1 MSKKNIT
8 IQNTVHYHQVDQ
20 MGVMHHAQ
28 YVYALEQS
36 RIEWLQNQGVSY
48 GDLEKKGILLPVVDI
63 TIQYKKPLH
72 FEDIYLVH
80 ATLDVLEGYYVDF
93 SYVIENQQKA
103 CVATATTRLVFVD
116 EQTRRAMKCPDYLL
130 KSFIHNKV

>member
-8 IQNTVHYHQVDQ
+8 IHKIVHYHQVDQ

-36 RIEWLQNQGVSY
+36 RIEWLLNQGVSY

-63 TIQYKKPLH
+63 NIQYKKPLH
-72 FEDIYLVH
+72 FEDAYFVH
-80 ATLDVLEGYYVDF
+80 ATLNELNGYYVDF
-93 SYVIENQQKA
+93 SYVIENQEKKSIA
-103 CVATATTRLVFVD
+103 SATTRLVFVD
-116 EQTRRAMKCPDYLL
+116 AQSRRAMKCPDFLL
-130 KSFIHNKV
+130 KVFHSQ

>member
-8 IQNTVHYHQVDQ
+8 IHKTVHYHQVDQ

-36 RIEWLQNQGVSY
+36 RIEWLLNQGFSY

-63 TIQYKKPLH
+63 NIQYKKPLH
-72 FEDIYLVH
+72 FEDAYFVH
-80 ATLDVLEGYYVDF
+80 ATLNELNGYYVDF
-93 SYVIENQQKA
+93 SYVIENQEKKSIA
-103 CVATATTRLVFVD
+103 SATTRLVFVD
-116 EQTRRAMKCPDYLL
+116 AQSRRAMKCPDFLL
-130 KSFIHNKV
+130 KVFHSQ

>member
-1 MSKKNIT
+1 MSKKKIT
-8 IQNTVHYHQVDQ
+8 IQNKVHYHQVDQ

-36 RIEWLQNQGVSY
+36 RIDCLQNKGVSY

-63 TIQYKKPLH
+63 SIQYKKPLH
-72 FEDIYLVH
+72 FEDIYFVH

-93 SYVIENQQKA
+93 SYVFENQQKV
-103 CVATATTRLVFVD
+103 CIGTATTRLVFVD
-116 EQTRRAMKCPDYLL
+116 GQSRKAMKCPDFLL
-130 KSFIHNKV
+130 KVFYL

>member
-8 IQNTVHYHQVDQ
+8 IQNSVHYHQVDQ

-36 RIEWLQNQGVSY
+36 RIEWLQRQGVSY

-63 TIQYKKPLH
+63 TLQYKKPLH
-72 FEDIYLVH
+72 FEDLYFVH
-80 ATLDVLEGYYVDF
+80 ARLDELNGYYVDF
-93 SYVIENQQKA
+93 SYVIENQQKDR
-103 CVATATTRLVFVD
+103 VATATTRLVFVD
-116 EQTRRAMKCPDYLL
+116 ENIRRAMKCPDFLL
-130 KSFIHNKV
+130 KVFRSS

>member
-20 MGVMHHAQ
+20 MGVMNHAQ

-72 FEDIYLVH
+72 FEVIYLVH

-93 SYVIENQQKA
+93 SYVIENQQKV

-116 EQTRRAMKCPDYLL
+116 EQTRRAMKCPDFLL
-130 KSFIHNKV
+130 KVFHSQ